1 MKNMAR
7 GIRMCVCERTRDNN
21 NVPCGIIMCT
31 CNIK

>member
-21 NVPCGIIMCT
+21 NVPYMCGIIMC
-31 CNIK
+31 NIK